1 MPTVHLIIKGKVQGV
16 FYRAC
21 AREEAEKLGI
31 TGWIKNTR
39 EGNVEAMINGDQK
52 DIYRYISWCRKGPSR
67 ARVENVEVIRVE
79 DREFEGFKVI
89 RDSFS

>member
-31 TGWIKNTR
+31 TGWIKNTG
-39 EGNVEAMINGDQK
+39 EGNVEAMINGNQG
-52 DIYRYISWCRKGPSR
+52 DIDRYISWCWKGPSR
-67 ARVENVEVIRVE
+67 ARVENVEVIKVE
-79 DREFEGFKVI
+79 DREFQEFKVI
-89 RDSFS
+89 REYFS